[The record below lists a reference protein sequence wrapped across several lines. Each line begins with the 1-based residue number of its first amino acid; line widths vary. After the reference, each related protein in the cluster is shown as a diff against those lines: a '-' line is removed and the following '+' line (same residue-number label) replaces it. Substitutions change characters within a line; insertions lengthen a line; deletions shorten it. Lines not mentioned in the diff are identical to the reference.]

1 MSIGIGSNNSNVR
14 KIVIK
19 NSDGSVKGTM
29 SFSKGRKKKR
39 KRLQYNFKQ
48 ISLQIMQT
56 KTPVNAKQVTIRARA
71 KAVDLRKKLSSEDY
85 DFSEVRHALI
95 HAEKMI
101 RIAKKRMKNLQQEEN
116 LEKKNAKNQIEG
128 EDGSELSE
136 GEEMIGM
143 KESEMSEKEMKK
155 IMRELQE
162 TIRELE
168 EEITE
173 MEKLDELSD
182 EMLNVCGRGMEP
194 EDIERLKKKHS
205 SDELRE
211 IMEADMKYLKAM
223 FDKLAKEKQ
232 ENSSAGP
239 ACNYEASEGVSLEI
253 GGMEMPVEV
262 GEMPAM
268 AEGGNLDVMA

>member
-1 MSIGIGSNNSNVR
+1 MSIGIGSSHPSVR
-14 KIVIK
+14 KVVIK
-19 NSDGSVKGTM
+19 NSDGSVRGTV
-29 SFSKGRKKKR
+29 SFSKRRKKKQ

-48 ISLQIMQT
+48 ISLQILQT
-56 KTPVNAKQVTIRARA
+56 KTPVNAKQVVIRARG
-71 KAVDLRKKLSSEDY
+71 KAVELRKKLSSEDY
-85 DFSEVRHALI
+85 DFSEVRRALI
-95 HAEKMI
+95 HAEKMT

-128 EDGSELSE
+128 EGDCELSE
-136 GEEMIGM
+136 GEDMFGM
-143 KESEMSEKEMKK
+143 KESEMSEKEMKE

-168 EEITE
+168 EEISQ

-182 EMLNVCGRGMEP
+182 EMLNVSGRGMEP
-194 EDIERLKKKHS
+194 EDIERLKKKHR

-232 ENSSAGP
+232 ENSSGASGY
-239 ACNYEASEGVSLEI
+239 NYEAAEGVSLEI

-262 GEMPAM
+262 SEMPAM

>member
-14 KIVIK
+14 KVVIK
-19 NSDGSVKGTM
+19 NSDGSVAGTM
-29 SFSKGRKKKR
+29 TFSRRRKKKQ

-56 KTPVNAKQVTIRARA
+56 KTPVSAKQVVIRARA

-95 HAEKMI
+95 HAEKMA

-116 LEKKNAKNQIEG
+116 LERKNGKNQTEG
-128 EDGSELSE
+128 GDDCEPAGDE
-136 GEEMIGM
+136 GFCGM
-143 KESEMSEKEMKK
+143 KESQMSEKEMKD
-155 IMRELQE
+155 IMRELQD

-168 EEITE
+168 EEITR

-182 EMLNVCGRGMEP
+182 EMLNAGSRGMEP
-194 EDIERLKKKHS
+194 EDIERLKKKHR

-232 ENSSAGP
+232 ENSSGISSN
-239 ACNYEASEGVSLEI
+239 NYEAAEGVSLEI

-262 GEMPAM
+262 SEMPAM